1 MNVKFKKVIST
12 NTKLNALAIVNRKLK
27 EENERLMSKIVFLT
41 KQVSTRDI
49 VIGRVQELASLGAEG
64 ELL

>member
-27 EENERLMSKIVFLT
+27 EENECLMSKIVFLT

>member
-27 EENERLMSKIVFLT
+27 EENERLIGKIVFLT

>member
-49 VIGRVQELASLGAEG
+49 VIGRVQELASLGTEG